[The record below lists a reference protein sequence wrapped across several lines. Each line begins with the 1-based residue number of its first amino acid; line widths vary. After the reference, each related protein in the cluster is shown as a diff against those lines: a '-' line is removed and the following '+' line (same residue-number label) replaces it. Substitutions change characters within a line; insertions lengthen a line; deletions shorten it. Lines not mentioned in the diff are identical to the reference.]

1 MQIEK
6 VGDGGVTGPFA
17 HERSAIRAMPGRSR
31 PKANDRRALVLAAV
45 VEGDIQPVRVSRRDS
60 ERTGA
65 PVVVALGVRSPEA
78 NLADH
83 PRALS
88 VPSVVQLS

>member
-1 MQIEK
+1 
-6 VGDGGVTGPFA
+6 
-17 HERSAIRAMPGRSR
+17 
-31 PKANDRRALVLAAV
+31 
-45 VEGDIQPVRVSRRDS
+45 
-60 ERTGA
+60 
-65 PVVVALGVRSPEA
+65 LGVRSPEA